1 MRAGPVIIWQQQ
13 LKISADEG
21 VDSEGLHDAHSQQ
34 ETLQIGPVKHQWLA
48 YLGQRAPRSRLAGA
62 PVSQPSEP
70 MHLAAGLPVS
80 ERPPPSPRWSTA
92 RHTRK
97 AGTRARRR
105 SRNDWKFTRRRSHA
119 RRKDFGSRSSTCPTA
134 TCQSARSRPS
144 RARRS
149 GSDTL
154 RTALKTRVVA
164 RAPNAYA
171 SKVRVTVPWLL
182 R

>member
-80 ERPPPSPRWSTA
+80 ERPPPSPRSSPPLTKSHGTNA
-92 RHTRK
+92 RLRSRSDWK
-97 AGTRARRR
+97 FIRRR
-105 SRNDWKFTRRRSHA
+105 SRA
-119 RRKDFGSRSSTCPTA
+119 RRKDFGSRSST
-134 TCQSARSRPS
+134 
-144 RARRS
+144 
-149 GSDTL
+149 
-154 RTALKTRVVA
+154 
-164 RAPNAYA
+164 
-171 SKVRVTVPWLL
+171 
-182 R
+182 

>member
-1 MRAGPVIIWQQQ
+1 MARFRASIGLLSHQGTLWRLVRSRARMSGHRLATVKNLIPT
-13 LKISADEG
+13 KAN
-21 VDSEGLHDAHSQQ
+21 SEGLHDAHSQQ

-105 SRNDWKFTRRRSHA
+105 SRSDWKFTRRRSRA

-149 GSDTL
+149 EATPPFG
-154 RTALKTRVVA
+154 
-164 RAPNAYA
+164 P
-171 SKVRVTVPWLL
+171 P
-182 R
+182 